1 VFVAGLAPV
10 LPAALDLSRWIVG
23 QAYNTGE
30 RRMAMGIVNIKEAE
44 ADLSRLVD
52 RVNEGEEILIARSG
66 RPVAKLVRVS
76 NEPRKPGYL
85 KGQIQMV
92 EDFDA
97 PLPDDVLQGF
107 LGEGE

>member
-1 VFVAGLAPV
+1 
-10 LPAALDLSRWIVG
+10 
-23 QAYNTGE
+23 
-30 RRMAMGIVNIKEAE
+30 MGTVNIKEAE

-66 RPVAKLVRVS
+66 RPVAKLVRVG

-85 KGQIQMV
+85 KGQIRMA

-97 PLPDDVLQGF
+97 PLPDDILKGF
-107 LGEGE
+107 SGEEE

>member
-1 VFVAGLAPV
+1 
-10 LPAALDLSRWIVG
+10 
-23 QAYNTGE
+23 
-30 RRMAMGIVNIKEAE
+30 MGVVNIKEAE

-76 NEPRKPGYL
+76 NEPRTPGYL
-85 KGQIQMV
+85 KGQIHMA

-97 PLPDDVLQGF
+97 PLPDDILKGF
-107 LGEGE
+107 WGEGD